1 MANPLKVTEGLGN
14 NIDNTQ
20 DYLGDNAGDIEDILG
35 DPIDFLGDNIGD
47 TKDYIMIDKSFHVF
61 SKIKIPKSLGD
72 NLGDHIVDTEDNLGD
87 FLLTLL
93 VILGE

>member
-47 TKDYIMIDKSFHVF
+47 TKDYFMIDKSFHVF
-61 SKIKIPKSLGD
+61 SKIKIRKSLGD

-87 FLLTLL
+87 FF
-93 VILGE
+93 